1 MFIAFPL
8 IAFILLF
15 LIFHKNESWRSA
27 VLSAAISWG
36 FLVTVLTETLSL
48 FKLISFTP
56 VLAGWVITDIVLIF
70 IYRVIKKTQP
80 IEQFNIREKPPF
92 FYVLLAGVAFIVA
105 TIGLIAIVAPP
116 NNWDSMAYHMPRL
129 MHWIQNRTVDHY
141 PTNYLPQLY
150 QSPWAE
156 FTIMHFQIL
165 SGSDRFA
172 NLVQWFSMIG
182 SLIGVSLI
190 AKELGANLLGQI
202 FSSVFCAT
210 IPMGILQAS
219 STKNDYVVAFWLV
232 FLAYYVLTAAKSNIE
247 QISYYKIGASF
258 GLAIFT
264 KGTAYIYSLPF
275 LIWFILA
282 LIKQFRWRITKPV
295 LTVFSLAFLIN
306 LGHYT
311 RNLLLFGSPL
321 YSPPEYEID
330 VISIP
335 TLISNIIRNMA
346 LHMAIPFG
354 LVNNESIEKAIIN
367 FHNLLGLD
375 VNDPRITSPG
385 VTFGIQLLATFE
397 DTASNPFHYYLILLA
412 IATFIGYKKIK
423 KPPYFMAYLI
433 ALIAAFILFCLLLK
447 WQPWQSRLHIT
458 LFVLFSAFVGVVLSK
473 LPTQRIAIYTAITL
487 MSLSLF
493 WVFYN
498 ESRPI
503 IGEYNIFNQ
512 SRIDQYFNIRSDLR
526 GNYKEAVQFI
536 KNRKCSEVGL
546 SSRPDAW
553 EYPLWVLLQK
563 DNKPLPHLQHINIQN
578 ISSVISNQYPQTFNP
593 CAIISLKLG
602 REQKIVIKNDVYI
615 TKWSGKYGGEPIN
628 VLVRDD

>member
-15 LIFHKNESWRSA
+15 LIFHKTESWRSA
-27 VLSAAISWG
+27 VLSAAIFWG
-36 FLVTVLTETLSL
+36 LLVTALTETLSV
-48 FKLISFTP
+48 FRLIEFTP
-56 VLAGWVITDIVLIF
+56 VLAGWIITDIVLIF
-70 IYRVIKKTQP
+70 LYLKKRQP
-80 IEQFNIREKPPF
+80 IAPFNFRENPPF
-92 FYVLLAGVAFIVA
+92 LYVLLGGVVLIAA
-105 TIGLIAIVAPP
+105 TVGLIAIVAPP
-116 NNWDSMAYHMPRL
+116 NNWDSMAYHMPRV
-129 MHWIQNRTVDHY
+129 MHWIQNRSVEHY

-172 NLVQWFSMIG
+172 NLVQWFSMLG

-202 FSSVFCAT
+202 FSTVFCVT

-232 FLAYYVLTAAKSNIE
+232 CLVYHIFNAIKSNT
-247 QISYYKIGASF
+247 QSLSSFKIGASF

-282 LIKQFRWRITKPV
+282 LIKQFRWQIAKPV

-311 RNLLLFGSPL
+311 RNLILFGSPL

-354 LVNNESIEKAIIN
+354 LFNNELIEKAIIN
-367 FHNLLGLD
+367 FHNLLGLN

-385 VTFGIQLLATFE
+385 VVFGIQWLPTFE
-397 DTASNPFHYYLILLA
+397 DTAGNPLHFYLILLA
-412 IATFIGYKKIK
+412 IAIFIIARNLRKQ
-423 KPPYFMAYLI
+423 PYIVEYLI
-433 ALIAAFILFCLLLK
+433 TLIGAFILFCLLLK

-473 LPTQRIAIYTAITL
+473 LPIQRIAIYAGIIL
-487 MSLSLF
+487 MVTSLF

-503 IGEYNIFNQ
+503 IAQYNIFNQ
-512 SRIDQYFNIRSDLR
+512 TRIEQYFNIRGDLR
-526 GNYKEAVQFI
+526 GDYKEAVKFI
-536 KNRKCSEVGL
+536 KNRGCSEVGL
-546 SSRPDAW
+546 SLRPDAW
-553 EYPLWVLLQK
+553 EYPFWVLLQK
-563 DNKPLPHLQHINIQN
+563 DSNPIPRLEYINVQN
-578 ISSVISNQYPQTFNP
+578 ISAVKSNQYPYKNFIP
-593 CAIISLKLG
+593 CAIISIQLG
-602 REQKIVIKNDVYI
+602 REQEIFTKNNLYV
-615 TKWSGKYGGEPIN
+615 TKWSGLNGREPIN
-628 VLVRDD
+628 VLALRD